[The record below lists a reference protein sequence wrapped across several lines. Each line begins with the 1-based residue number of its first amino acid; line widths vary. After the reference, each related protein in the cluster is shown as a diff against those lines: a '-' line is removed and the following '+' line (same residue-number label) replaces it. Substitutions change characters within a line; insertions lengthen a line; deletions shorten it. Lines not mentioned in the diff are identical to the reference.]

1 MLNPF
6 FTQGTSSEQNL
17 VQDLINEQLR
27 MYGVDIYYIP
37 RKYMTEKTVI
47 REVVQSKFDEA
58 LPIEAYVDNY
68 DAYSGAGDVLS
79 KFGIE
84 SKDEVR
90 LIISRE
96 RYENY
101 ITPLIQGKANV
112 KLSTRPKG
120 GDLIWFP
127 LDDRLY
133 EIKDIEYA
141 KPYYQLQS
149 LYVYE
154 LYCELFQYQDEVI
167 ATGIED
173 IDNELL
179 GDESDGVTDDGI
191 STIQGVTQTLTM
203 VGNAVSAAA
212 VSGIVVGG
220 VRKFTIS
227 NRGGGYGM
235 VPTVEVSAAP
245 SSGVTASGIAT
256 MIGGINVC
264 NLNANPRLQSVQRVD
279 VVNAGSGYT
288 VAPSVTF
295 STTDGTGTGAAATAT
310 ISEVGSV
317 GIVTL
322 SNAGGGFVEAP
333 TVTFSTPKHV
343 GAAAIAVLDSP
354 MVGGGV
360 SVTSA
365 TISVGS
371 SEYLFPGGTTG
382 GVFYKEAPA
391 ITFDLPTGTG
401 NNALATATIA
411 NASQPGIIESM
422 TSANAGSGYQVGE
435 TVSLVPNNVS
445 MGGTNAQIRI
455 DSINGGG
462 GVTGFTTVSGG
473 INFEVSVNP
482 SNDFYEARG
491 GSGNDNFRVMV
502 TSVSQVRGGVVDSL
516 GLTTGGRFYTS
527 VPSVSISHPGTSFA
541 SATIGIAGSSID
553 AGSIAFSTTG
563 RAYTTAPTVA
573 ISTSGTMDAPTQ
585 VAVGIATIHPISGI
599 VTAVSFNV
607 SDAWAVG
614 TGATIGAGYTVAP
627 TLSFSGNPSPVQATA
642 TVTIDVDGS
651 VDSISIVEQG
661 FGYASVPTVSIGAP
675 GGANEAFRA
684 TGITTIRFNSVNTTG
699 TIDTG
704 STIITGITTTDIL
717 VGDRV
722 SLGVGY
728 SDAYNFIPTDTFVTS
743 IGSGSVTLNQA
754 STNVGIATSAFEFGI
769 DQCGIVTGI
778 IVTYGGGG
786 YLVPPTVSISNT
798 VGDKNYIDQ
807 VVGVVTATGVSVIS
821 TAGTITSINITDG
834 GNKYILPPDIT
845 ISDPSSTSS
854 GEFIFNEII
863 TGATTGVTARVRSWN
878 STTNVLEISSVSG
891 SFSLG
896 ETLTGATSGAT
907 RVLRVIDKTANNDP
921 YADNF
926 DIETAAD
933 AILDFSEQN
942 PFGIP

>member
-6 FTQGTSSEQNL
+6 FTQGTRSEQNL

-37 RKYMTEKTVI
+37 RKYVKEKTVI
-47 REVVQSKFDEA
+47 KEVVQSKFDNA

-101 ITPLIQGKANV
+101 ITPLIQGQSNI

-141 KPYYQLQS
+141 KPYYQLQN

-154 LYCELFQYQDEVI
+154 LYCELFRYQDEVI
-167 ATGIED
+167 DTGIAEID
-173 IDNELL
+173 DELVGDNASGYDDNEIWTGQGTTQSLL
-179 GDESDGVTDDGI
+179 
-191 STIQGVTQTLTM
+191 M
-203 VGNAVSAAA
+203 VGTATNAAA
-212 VSGIVVGG
+212 FSGIVDGG
-220 VRKFTIS
+220 VRRFTIS
-227 NRGGGYGM
+227 NRGGGYA
-235 VPTVEVSAAP
+235 VIPSVEISAAP
-245 SSGVTASGIAT
+245 AGGMTAAGIAT

-264 NLNANPRLQSVQRVD
+264 NLNANTRLQSVQSVN
-279 VVNAGSGYT
+279 VTNAGFGYT
-288 VAPSVTF
+288 VAPLVSF
-295 STTDGTGTGAAATAT
+295 RTTDGSGSGAAATT
-310 ISEVGSV
+310 LLGDGIV

-322 SNAGGGFVEAP
+322 TNAGGGFVSAP

-343 GAAAIAVLDSP
+343 GAAATATLESP

-422 TSANAGSGYQVGE
+422 TNTNAGSGYQVGE

-699 TIDTG
+699 TIGTG

-722 SLGVGY
+722 RLGVGY

>member
-203 VGNAVSAAA
+203 VGNAVSASA

-295 STTDGTGTGAAATAT
+295 STTDGTGAGAAATAT

-343 GAAAIAVLDSP
+343 GAAATAILESP
-354 MVGGGV
+354 MVSAGV

-365 TISVGS
+365 PISIGAS
-371 SEYLFPGGTTG
+371 SYLFPGGTTG
-382 GVFYKEAPA
+382 GVFYKQAPTV
-391 ITFDLPTGTG
+391 TFSLPTGTG
-401 NNALATATIA
+401 NNAEATATLDDI
-411 NASQPGIIESM
+411 NL
-422 TSANAGSGYQVGE
+422 T
-435 TVSLVPNNVS
+435 
-445 MGGTNAQIRI
+445 GGTISA
-455 DSINGGG
+455 
-462 GVTGFTTVSGG
+462 
-473 INFEVSVNP
+473 
-482 SNDFYEARG
+482 
-491 GSGNDNFRVMV
+491 
-502 TSVSQVRGGVVDSL
+502 L

-527 VPSVSISHPGTSFA
+527 VPTVTISSPGVSFA
-541 SATIGIAGSSID
+541 SATVGLAGSSID
-553 AGSIAFSTTG
+553 AGSVAFTTTG
-563 RAYTTAPTVA
+563 RAYTTAPTVT
-573 ISTSGTMDAPTQ
+573 IGTGIGTITPLQT
-585 VAVGIATIHPISGI
+585 AVGVATIHPITGI

-607 SDAWAVG
+607 SDPWAVG
-614 TGATIGAGYTVAP
+614 TGATIGAGYTVTP
-627 TLSFSGNPSPVQATA
+627 TISFSGSTAATTATA

-651 VDSISIVEQG
+651 VDSISIGNSG
-661 FGYASVPTVSIGAP
+661 FGYASTPTVFIASP

-684 TGITTIRFNSVNTTG
+684 TGIATIRFNSVNTTG
-699 TIDTG
+699 TIGTG

-722 SLGVGY
+722 RLGVGY
-728 SDAYNFIPTDTFVTS
+728 SDTYNFIPTDTFVTS

-921 YADNF
+921 FADNF

>member
-37 RKYMTEKTVI
+37 RKYMSEKTVI

-101 ITPLIQGKANV
+101 ITPLIQGKSNV

-203 VGNAVSAAA
+203 VGDAVNASAI
-212 VSGIVVGG
+212 SGIILGG
-220 VRKFTIS
+220 IRKFTIT

-235 VPTVEVSAAP
+235 IPTVGISSAP
-245 SSGVTASGIAT
+245 SGGITAVGIAS

-279 VVNAGSGYT
+279 ITNAGSGYT
-288 VAPSVTF
+288 TPPSVTF
-295 STTDGTGTGAAATAT
+295 STTDGTGAGAAATAT
-310 ISEVGSV
+310 LSEIGGV

-322 SNAGGGFVEAP
+322 SNAGGGFVTPP
-333 TVTFSTPKHV
+333 TVTFSNPKHV
-343 GAAAIAVLDSP
+343 GAAATATLVHP
-354 MVGGGV
+354 VVGGGV

-365 TISVGS
+365 TISVGATA
-371 SEYLFPGGTTG
+371 YLFPGGTTG

-391 ITFDLPTGTG
+391 VTFSLPTGTG
-401 NNALATATIA
+401 NEAQATATLDDI
-411 NASQPGIIESM
+411 NL
-422 TSANAGSGYQVGE
+422 T
-435 TVSLVPNNVS
+435 
-445 MGGTNAQIRI
+445 GGTVA
-455 DSINGGG
+455 
-462 GVTGFTTVSGG
+462 T
-473 INFEVSVNP
+473 
-482 SNDFYEARG
+482 
-491 GSGNDNFRVMV
+491 
-502 TSVSQVRGGVVDSL
+502 L
-516 GLTTGGRFYTS
+516 GLTTGGKFYTS
-527 VPSVSISHPGTSFA
+527 VPSVAISHPGTSFA
-541 SATIGIAGSSID
+541 SATIGIAGSSVNP
-553 AGSIAFSTTG
+553 GSIAFSTTG

-573 ISTSGTMDAPTQ
+573 ISTSSGQDAPTQ
-585 VAVGIATIHPISGI
+585 VAVGVATIHPITGI
-599 VTAVSFNV
+599 VTAVSFSI
-607 SDAWAVG
+607 SDAWATG
-614 TGATIGAGYTVAP
+614 TGATIGAGYTAAP
-627 TLSFSGNPSPVQATA
+627 VLSFSGSPSPVQATA
-642 TVTIDVDGS
+642 TVTVS
-651 VDSISIVEQG
+651 VAGTVSSISIGNSG
-661 FGYASVPTVSIGAP
+661 FGYNSVPTVTIGAP

-684 TGITTIRFNSVNTTG
+684 LGIATIRFNSVQTQG
-699 TIDTG
+699 TVGIG
-704 STIITGITTTDIL
+704 STTITGITTTNIL

-722 SLGVGY
+722 RLGVGY
-728 SDAYNFIPTDTFVTS
+728 SDLYNFIPTDTFVTS
-743 IGSGSVTLNQA
+743 IGSSTVSINQ
-754 STNVGIATSAFEFGI
+754 SPTNVGIATSVFEFGI
-769 DQCGIVTGI
+769 DKCGIVTGI
-778 IVTYGGGG
+778 AVTFGGGG
-786 YLVPPTVSISNT
+786 YLTPPVVSISNT
-798 VGDKNYIDQ
+798 VGDKNYVDQ
-807 VVGVVTATGVSVIS
+807 VVGVASATGLAVIS
-821 TAGTITSINITDG
+821 AAGTITSINVTDS

-845 ISDPSSTSS
+845 ISEPVSTSS
-854 GEFIFNEII
+854 GDFVFNEVV
-863 TGATTGVTARVRSWN
+863 TGSTTGVTARVRSWN

-891 SFSLG
+891 SFSVG
-896 ETLTGATSGAT
+896 ETLTGSTSGAT
-907 RVLRVIDKTANNDP
+907 RTLRVVDKIVDNDP

-926 DIETAAD
+926 DIETEAD
-933 AILDFSEQN
+933 TILDFTEQN
-942 PFGIP
+942 PFGMP